1 VALDPTQLTAGAKL
15 SEHVSIPRPPHRLER
30 LDEWMT
36 AESLD
41 ATVAF
46 GATNVAH
53 LAGYSRYYGG
63 PAGLVIGRDGSRTL
77 VVMLDEVPV
86 ARELGDA
93 DEVLGYGERGFGI
106 NLDPLP
112 LLAAVVAGVDV
123 VRSAGRIGFSDE
135 IGGMDERLRTHT
147 DARQLDASG
156 TLERIR
162 LIKDEDELVK
172 VLHSYELAWLAQRTV
187 GELAQQPGITE
198 IELFSAAHAAAQ
210 NANGAPIGF
219 LTDLLSG
226 PKSADV
232 CCPIHVASPRAVRE
246 GEPVVADIAL
256 GAHGY
261 WGDTAETHISG
272 ANAEV
277 SEIRARLL
285 EILAQAGSEL
295 VPGNTGSAIFDALH
309 RRILESFPGGEFPH
323 HGGHGISV
331 SAFENPHL
339 IPSDHTPFESWMLLA
354 VEPGVYFPGRL
365 GARVE
370 NIFLVTPDGGIE
382 LRDALGAR

>member
-1 VALDPTQLTAGAKL
+1 MALDTTQLTIGARL
-15 SEHVSIPRPPHRLER
+15 ADRIAVPRPPHRLER
-30 LDEWMT
+30 LREWM
-36 AESLD
+36 AAGSLD
-41 ATVAF
+41 ATVVY
-46 GATNVAH
+46 GAINVAH

-123 VRSAGRIGFSDE
+123 VRSARQIGFSDE
-135 IGGMDERLRTHT
+135 IGGMGERLRAHV
-147 DARQLDASG
+147 DAQQVDASA

-172 VLHSYELAWLAQRTV
+172 VLHSYELAWIGQRTV
-187 GELAQQPGITE
+187 GDLAKQPGITE
-198 IELFSAAHAAAQ
+198 IELFSGALAAAQ

-219 LTDLLSG
+219 LADLLSG
-226 PKSADV
+226 PKAAEV
-232 CCPIHVASPRAVRE
+232 CCPIHVASPRVVRE

-272 ANAEV
+272 TNEE
-277 SEIRARLL
+277 STQMRERLL
-285 EILAQAGSEL
+285 EILAHAGSEL
-295 VPGNTGSAIFDALH
+295 VPGNTGAAIFDSMH
-309 RRILESFPGGEFPH
+309 RQILETFPGAEFPH

-339 IPSDHTPFESWMLLA
+339 IPSDTTPFESWMLLA
-354 VEPGVYFPGRL
+354 VEPGAYYPGRI

-370 NIFLVTPDGGIE
+370 NIFVVTPAGGVE